1 MSQARQQPKIVETR
15 MNLDVLL
22 REAMVG
28 RCCEVLHGTAIECA
42 ELGDY
47 SYLGTLVQGC
57 LGRLVLSG

>member
-15 MNLDVLL
+15 MDLDVSL